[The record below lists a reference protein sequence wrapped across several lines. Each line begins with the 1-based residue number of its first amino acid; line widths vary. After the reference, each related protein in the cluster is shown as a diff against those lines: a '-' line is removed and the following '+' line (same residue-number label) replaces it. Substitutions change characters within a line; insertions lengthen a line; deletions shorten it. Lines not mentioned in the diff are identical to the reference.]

1 MLLFKRKFSKNR
13 GLRIVENRRSVRP
26 VMITIRTISVFLTIM
41 LMCAFP
47 TSAISHDPQCSVEVV
62 RVVDGDTLVVRSLTI
77 LGGPEVVPIYGYSY
91 VRLLRVDTPERRKP
105 GFEEAKI
112 LLQTLVKHG
121 IALKA
126 VKRDSFGRWLAELS
140 LCLTDSQGQ
149 VERKSINDI
158 LAKRWPYER

>member
-13 GLRIVENRRSVRP
+13 GPRIVENRRSVRP

-91 VRLLRVDTPERRKP
+91 VRLLGVDTPERR
-105 GFEEAKI
+105 
-112 LLQTLVKHG
+112 
-121 IALKA
+121 
-126 VKRDSFGRWLAELS
+126 
-140 LCLTDSQGQ
+140 
-149 VERKSINDI
+149 
-158 LAKRWPYER
+158 